1 MAISILPSKR
11 GLFWYGAAWGVLL
24 ILQLSIV
31 HLATDLP
38 FIPTAIDGIVS
49 TFVFAI
55 LGTPIWYITQLHQPD
70 KTSTF
75 NLVTHIITFGVVT
88 VGLWTLIVETTVNY
102 LTSPWPEF
110 SQFASISLAIRIAT
124 GTFIY
129 LMLTLVYYLMI
140 YYNNLQEKVESEAR
154 LQEMLTEVELNMLK
168 SQINPHFLFNSL
180 NSISSLTITAPERAR
195 EMLVKLSDYLR
206 YSISIGNSNMTTLGK
221 EIDNITRYLEI
232 EKVRFGSK
240 LQYNFEL
247 NEEESN
253 CKIPPMIL
261 QPLYEN
267 AVKHGVYESTSEI
280 YIQTR
285 IWIESGLLN
294 LRITNNF
301 EPGVPSRKGAGVG
314 IKNIKERLRL
324 TYRSD
329 QLLQTQKHDG
339 TFEVLLTI
347 PQTQNDKP

>member
-1 MAISILPSKR
+1 
-11 GLFWYGAAWGVLL
+11 
-24 ILQLSIV
+24 LQLSIV

-38 FIPTAIDGIVS
+38 FIPTAIDGFIS
-49 TFVFAI
+49 TSLFAI
-55 LGTPIWYITQLHQPD
+55 LGAPIWYITQLHQPD

-75 NLVTHIITFGVVT
+75 NLVTHILTFGVVT
-88 VGLWTLIVETTVNY
+88 VGLWTFVVEMAVNY

-110 SQFASISLAIRIAT
+110 SKYASISLAIRIAT

-129 LMLTLVYYLMI
+129 LMLTLVYYLMM
-140 YYNNLQEKVESEAR
+140 YYNNLQEKVENEAR

-180 NSISSLTITAPERAR
+180 NSISSLTITSPERAR

-206 YSISIGNSNMTTLGK
+206 YSISTGNSNLTTLGK
-221 EIDNITRYLEI
+221 EIENITRYLEI

-240 LQYNFEL
+240 LQYHFDFTPEQM
-247 NEEESN
+247 S
-253 CKIPPMIL
+253 CTIPPMIL

-280 YIQTR
+280 EIQTQT
-285 IWIESGLLN
+285 WIENGLLN

-314 IKNIKERLRL
+314 IKNINERLRL

-329 QLLQTQKHDG
+329 KLLQTQKHDS

-347 PQTQNDKP
+347 PQTQNYKP